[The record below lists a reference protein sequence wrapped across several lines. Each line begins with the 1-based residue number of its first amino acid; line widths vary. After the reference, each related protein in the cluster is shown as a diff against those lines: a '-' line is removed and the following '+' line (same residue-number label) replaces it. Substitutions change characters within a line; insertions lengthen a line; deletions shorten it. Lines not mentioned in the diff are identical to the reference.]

1 MWKLKRSQDYFG
13 NCDTDLTS
21 GTFWTMPSHCTLLTF
36 LSFFFSIRH
45 INSFVCV
52 GVVGAWLSVS
62 ICTNVKANSTHFFP
76 AVGWFSDVLFP
87 NKKKIYMYVQHN
99 MNEGYL
105 HCGILHWELLRHKT
119 VSFSKVLD
127 SFWVWVCSQHCVF
140 SASLWL
146 CKYEDIKVSCK

>member
-1 MWKLKRSQDYFG
+1 MMWKLKRSRDYFG
-13 NCDTDLTS
+13 NGDIDLTS

-36 LSFFFSIRH
+36 IIFSIKQNELVGVSGGGSMIECLNLYKWQTVHGYFFSWCWLIQWH
-45 INSFVCV
+45 FV
-52 GVVGAWLSVS
+52 S
-62 ICTNVKANSTHFFP
+62 
-76 AVGWFSDVLFP
+76 
-87 NKKKIYMYVQHN
+87 KKIYMYVLHN

-127 SFWVWVCSQHCVF
+127 SFWVLVCSQHCVF